1 MFKDIVIRSAYL
13 MYVFGLLSIACF
25 YKLQTRLRSEGG
37 IMALLR
43 MVRCRHPDLLSQVD
57 RGIVNFA
64 KCESR
69 VSTQVQKTRQS
80 SLIEDGALT
89 MVIQNSNKL
98 ALRHLAEL
106 EVYARDMIS
115 GGALWE
121 LIHISHDCSRDDIRS
136 LARQTLLSLTSQ
148 FKMGRLRIELELS
161 Y

>member
-1 MFKDIVIRSAYL
+1 MVET
-13 MYVFGLLSIACF
+13 SIPD
-25 YKLQTRLRSEGG
+25 KLQTRLRSEGG

-121 LIHISHDCSRDDIRS
+121 LIHISHDCSRDDIRCSKS
-136 LARQTLLSLTSQ
+136 LIHWEGSSIKDAMSRFDS
-148 FKMGRLRIELELS
+148 F
-161 Y
+161 